1 MAAAERV
8 RRQMALA
15 LDARSVPVVEK
26 RGIRERGRLRVRRQ
40 GGEDRHVGLPRR
52 KEDLSDPRPTVC
64 CPVAP
69 CFDERPCLHPAFFT
83 SLEATVFRARLIR
96 A

>member
-1 MAAAERV
+1 M
-8 RRQMALA
+8 
-15 LDARSVPVVEK
+15 
-26 RGIRERGRLRVRRQ
+26 
-40 GGEDRHVGLPRR
+40 GLPRR

-96 A
+96 ASNASEPNRRREGLWVPGPSVPLDLTFASRTRPPR